1 MCHGKK
7 LALALR
13 EIGVCSPAGL
23 SYTDAVTMKIII
35 IEPYLTGSH
44 AAWAREYAE
53 HSRHDVAVLG
63 LEGRHWKWRMHGG
76 AITLARRFADAAYRP
91 DLIVA
96 TDMLDLTTFLS
107 LMRDAVSGIRTVVY
121 FHENQITYPWSELDR
136 DLARER
142 DVHYGFINFASALA
156 ADVVAF
162 NSEYHR
168 EVFLAG
174 LRPFLEAFPDHK
186 EMGAVRAIEAKSHVL
201 PLGVDLRRFDQYR
214 VERHP
219 KQKPLVLW
227 NHRWEYDKKPEDFFQ
242 ALFELQ
248 DRGLDFEVAVLG
260 ESFDVIPPIFPEAR
274 ERLGERVVRMGFA
287 EGFAEYA
294 SWLWKADI
302 LPATSIHEFFGA
314 SVVQAAYCN
323 CFPLLPDRLAYPE
336 HIPLERRADHIYS
349 DQAGLVVM
357 LEDRMVNI
365 EETRR
370 AETRGFVEK
379 YDWGVMAPRYDDFFR
394 AISGTDS

>member
-1 MCHGKK
+1 
-7 LALALR
+7 
-13 EIGVCSPAGL
+13 
-23 SYTDAVTMKIII
+23 MKIVI

-53 HSRHDVAVLG
+53 HSKYDVAVLG
-63 LEGRHWKWRMHGG
+63 LDGRHWKWRMHGG
-76 AITLARRFADAAYRP
+76 AVTLARRFAEAGHRP

-107 LMRDAVSGIRTVVY
+107 LARDFISGIKTVAY

-136 DLARER
+136 DLAKER
-142 DVHYGFINFASALA
+142 DVHYGFINFSSALA
-156 ADVVAF
+156 ADAVAF

-168 EVFLAG
+168 KAFLAG
-174 LRPFLEAFPDHK
+174 LRPFLEAFPDHN
-186 EMGAVRAIEAKSHVL
+186 EVGAVRAIDDKSHVL
-201 PLGVDLRRFDQYR
+201 PLGVDLRRLDRYR
-214 VERHP
+214 LERDP
-219 KQKPLVLW
+219 KQKPLILW
-227 NHRWEYDKKPEDFFQ
+227 NHRWEYDKKPEDFFR
-242 ALFELQ
+242 ALFDLQ
-248 DRGLDFEVAVLG
+248 DEGLDFEVAVLG

-274 ERLGERVVRMGFA
+274 ERLGERVVQMGFA
-287 EGFAEYA
+287 EDFAEYA

-302 LPATSIHEFFGA
+302 LPVTSIHEFFGA

-336 HIPLERRADHIYS
+336 HIPVERWAEHIYEG
-349 DQAGLVVM
+349 QARLVAM
-357 LEDRMVNI
+357 LRDRVRDI

-370 AETRGFVEK
+370 AETRGFVDR

-394 AISGTDS
+394 AISGMDA